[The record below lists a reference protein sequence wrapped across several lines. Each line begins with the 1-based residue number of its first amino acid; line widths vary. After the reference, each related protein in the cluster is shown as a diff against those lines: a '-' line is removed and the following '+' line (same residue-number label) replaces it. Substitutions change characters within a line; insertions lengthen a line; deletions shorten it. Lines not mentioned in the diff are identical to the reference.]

1 MIKIH
6 LHTHLRLPP
15 LWLVHL
21 RIQMPVFSAKGSKM
35 NPPVERLPRYKN
47 RILSALPK
55 AEISRLAVHLSKVVL
70 KQEQTLLDG
79 TAKYAY
85 FMEDGIASVVATV
98 EDGTT
103 VEIGVIGIDGV
114 VGIPILLGAGIAPGR
129 TFIQIEGSGFRIEAQ
144 ALKDEFERAGELRQY
159 LQKYIQAFI
168 VQTAQTAVCNRL
180 HTIEERLSRWLLTCR
195 DRMESDRLA
204 LTHDFLGQMLGA
216 PRTTVTLAAGLLHRA
231 GLIDY
236 KRGVV
241 IIRNRKGL
249 EKTTCECYLTV
260 REEFRRL
267 GLL

>member
-216 PRTTVTLAAGLLHRA
+216 PRTTVTLARGIPASWPALKSDIGLTSPTA
-231 GLIDY
+231 A
-236 KRGVV
+236 
-241 IIRNRKGL
+241 
-249 EKTTCECYLTV
+249 
-260 REEFRRL
+260 
-267 GLL
+267 